1 MSRLSA
7 FLNPKA
13 SDLEKEVYLSDRFVD
28 DKGKPETVNVI
39 ATLKPTAVDTIDYQ
53 PGTHEDIYLRMKVDA
68 GKCRFYYSL
77 DGKKY
82 KSAGSEFTM
91 REGKWIG
98 AKIGL
103 VAAEPAGKANRGWI
117 DADWFRITK

>member
-1 MSRLSA
+1 MKDGDRCGLAVFCSEPGTLTVVKE
-7 FLNPKA
+7 N
-13 SDLEKEVYLSDRFVD
+13 SDKCLVMTDRGIEKERIPFSQ
-28 DKGKPETVNVI
+28 
-39 ATLKPTAVDTIDYQ
+39 DY
-53 PGTHEDIYLRMKVDA
+53 IYLKVVCDFMTDDA
-68 GKCRFYYSL
+68 LFYYSL

-117 DADWFRITK
+117 DADWFRVTK